1 MVIIQCPHCSLEVEL
16 DGGISGLFDCP
27 HCGEDFSFP
36 RDGSVRTVTSLASTL
51 NRAALGFSFMG
62 LCLGSMGMGSGGTS
76 VWFLL
81 SCFAVFLLTTL
92 IEIRNISLSLVS
104 RFGREVEEPQ
114 HGLIATSYIC
124 SAIGLL
130 TGGILFG
137 PIGFILGLVAK
148 SNGDPRGKNAMIFG
162 VVATGIGFLATLLLF
177 Q

>member
-16 DGGISGLFDCP
+16 DDEVSGLFDCP

-36 RDGSVRTVTSLASTL
+36 RDGSVRTVPDPASYW
-51 NRAALGFSFMG
+51 NRMALVCSFMG

-81 SCFAVFLLTTL
+81 FCFAVFLLTTL
-92 IEIRNISLSLVS
+92 IEIRNTSLSLVS
-104 RFGREVEEPQ
+104 RFGQEVEEPQ

-148 SNGDPRGKNAMIFG
+148 SNGDSRGKNAMIFG